1 MTNVTSPETFRTLHR
16 RKTGFVMPNA
26 WDAGSAMILE
36 AAGFEAIGTTSAGI
50 AFSKAR
56 QDYAVTEG
64 RLGLARAEMLA
75 CMREIAAA
83 VSIPVNGDL
92 EAGYGDAPETVAET
106 VRMAIEAGL
115 AGGNIEDKKPFQP
128 SLYNESLAVERIRA
142 ARETIDASGSAFV
155 LTARSDAIVW
165 SDKGIDE
172 AIRRSNLYRAAGA
185 DCLFTPGAS
194 DLDRIA
200 LLARE
205 INGPL
210 NMVMGLGNA
219 DGNANAWLAASVH
232 RISLGGA
239 IARAALGFVKR
250 AADELRGHGT
260 ITFAQAQMPQA
271 ELNAL
276 FARRRSA

>member
-1 MTNVTSPETFRTLHR
+1 MTNVTSPETFRSLHR
-16 RKTGFVMPNA
+16 RKAGFIMPNA
-26 WDAGSAMILE
+26 WDAGSAIILE

-56 QDYAVTEG
+56 QDYAIAEG
-64 RLGLARAEMLA
+64 RLGLARAEMFA

-115 AGGNIEDKKPFQP
+115 AGGNIEDKKPLEP

-165 SDKGIDE
+165 SDKGVGE

-205 INGPL
+205 IDGPL

-219 DGNANAWLAASVH
+219 DGNAKAWLAAGVH
-232 RISLGGA
+232 RISLGGS

-250 AADELRGHGT
+250 AADELRDHGT
-260 ITFAQAQMPQA
+260 ITFAQEQMPQT

-276 FARRRSA
+276 FARRRKA